1 MSKFY
6 FGQAQAIITPPIG
19 TELVGYPERDHGCEG
34 VHDDLF
40 AKAWVFSDGNEY
52 ATLAFLD
59 LTGVDL
65 EITHKVREIV
75 AANTPIK
82 PHAVHLNFTHTHS
95 GPACLPGARNPIE
108 RMYSTDDPELN
119 AVMVRFISGAIISA
133 FRSLRKGR
141 IGFGRGELHGLATN
155 RRDPGDPMDNDV
167 DVFRL
172 EEEDGRLAGVIV
184 KYSCHPTV
192 LNEENYLVSRDYPGF
207 MCDALQAA
215 KGGGIQVA
223 FAQGTG
229 ADASTRFT
237 RRSKTF
243 KEAERLGHMLA
254 GVALSVL
261 ERIET
266 SDEIL
271 IQCQN
276 GEVELPTRQLPAP
289 DKAEKMLAEAAR
301 NLESLKKTGA
311 PEAQVRSA
319 YVAELGAKVQAQ
331 MAQMG
336 IPGVLKAEVGLL
348 SLGKWKIALL
358 PGEMMAL
365 TGKKLQEAL
374 GEGSVVFGYT
384 NSSHGYFLPAEQ
396 EAKGG
401 YETGVSL
408 VTSQGEAILRE
419 AVLRL
424 SERQS

>member
-1 MSKFY
+1 MSKFF

-40 AKAWVFSDGNEY
+40 AKAWVFSDGNEH
-52 ATLAFLD
+52 AALAFLD

-75 AANTPIK
+75 AANTPIN
-82 PHAVHLNFTHTHS
+82 PHALHLNFTHTHS

-108 RMYSTDDPELN
+108 RMYSTDDPDLN

-172 EEEDGRLAGVIV
+172 EEEDERLAGAIV

-243 KEAERLGHMLA
+243 KEAGRLGHMLA
-254 GVALSVL
+254 GAALSVL

-266 SDEIL
+266 SDDIH

-276 GEVELPTRQLPAP
+276 GEVDLPTRQLPAP
-289 DKAEKMLAEAAR
+289 EDADKLLAEAAG
-301 NLESLKKTGA
+301 NLETLKKSGA

-331 MAQMG
+331 MARMG

-348 SLGKWKIALL
+348 SLGRWKVALL
-358 PGEMMAL
+358 PGEMMAA
-365 TGKKLQEAL
+365 TGKKLQKAL
-374 GEGSVVFGYT
+374 GEDSVVFAYT

>member
-1 MSKFY
+1 MSEFF
-6 FGQAQAIITPPIG
+6 FGQAQAVITPPIG

-40 AKAWVFSDGNEY
+40 AKAWVFSDGNEH
-52 ATLAFLD
+52 AALAFLD

-65 EITHKVREIV
+65 EFTGKVREIV

-95 GPACLPGARNPIE
+95 GPACLPGAKNPIE
-108 RMYSTDDPELN
+108 RMYNTDDPELN
-119 AVMVRFISGAIISA
+119 AMMVRYVSGVIISA
-133 FRSLRKGR
+133 FLSLRKGR
-141 IGFGRGELHGLATN
+141 VGFGRGELHGLATN

-172 EEEDGRLAGVIV
+172 EEEDGRLAGAIV

-229 ADASTRFT
+229 ADASTRYT

-243 KEAERLGHMLA
+243 IEAERLGHMLA
-254 GVALSVL
+254 GAALSVL

-266 SDEIL
+266 GDD
-271 IQCQN
+271 IQVRCQKD
-276 GEVELPTRQLPAP
+276 EVELPTLRLPVPEDA
-289 DKAEKMLAEAAR
+289 DKMLAEATR
-301 NLESLKKTGA
+301 NLESLKTSDA

-331 MAQMG
+331 MARLD
-336 IPGVLKAEVGLL
+336 IPPVLKAEVGLL
-348 SLGKWKIALL
+348 SLGRWKIALL
-358 PGEMMAL
+358 PGEMMAV
-365 TGKKLQEAL
+365 TGKKLQDSL

-408 VTSQGEAILRE
+408 VTSQAEAIIRE
-419 AVLRL
+419 AVVRL